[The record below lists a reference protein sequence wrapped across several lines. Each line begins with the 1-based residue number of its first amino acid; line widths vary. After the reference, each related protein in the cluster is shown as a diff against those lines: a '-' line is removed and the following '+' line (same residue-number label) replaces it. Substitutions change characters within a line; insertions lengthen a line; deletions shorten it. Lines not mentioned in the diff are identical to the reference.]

1 MSKSDLARFCTC
13 NVDLAMFIMQFN
25 LKIMIAR
32 RTFDELVKQW
42 PVNDDEVEMI
52 RAHLLQRVTENGY
65 R

>member
-1 MSKSDLARFCTC
+1 
-13 NVDLAMFIMQFN
+13 MFIMQFN